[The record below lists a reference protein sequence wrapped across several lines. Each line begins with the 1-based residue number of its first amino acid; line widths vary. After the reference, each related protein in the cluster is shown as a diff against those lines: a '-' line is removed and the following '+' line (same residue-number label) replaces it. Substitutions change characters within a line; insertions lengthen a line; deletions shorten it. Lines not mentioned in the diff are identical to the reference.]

1 LEGDGPSQE
10 LDPGFFILKRGR
22 LAMKRFILASFLI
35 LAVIG
40 CIDAAYVRSFRQR
53 GPATQGI
60 KSPDLVGAHPS
71 LPIGAKVTVTNLQN
85 GSTAVVTITGR
96 IAASGNRILDLS
108 ESAAR
113 ALGMSAGDAAQIT
126 LEVIR
131 DRSGAADDGSG
142 EDFFEALETE
152 G

>member
-1 LEGDGPSQE
+1 
-10 LDPGFFILKRGR
+10 
-22 LAMKRFILASFLI
+22 MKRFVLASFLI

-53 GPATQGI
+53 GPATHGI
-60 KSPDLVGAHPS
+60 KSSDLVGAHPS
-71 LPIGAKVTVTNLQN
+71 IPIGAKVTVTNLQN

-96 IAASGNRILDLS
+96 IAASGNRILDVS
-108 ESAAR
+108 ESFAR
-113 ALGMSAGDAAQIT
+113 ALGMAADDATQIT

-131 DRSGAADDGSG
+131 DRSEAADGGLG
-142 EDFFEALETE
+142 EDFVEELETE

>member
-1 LEGDGPSQE
+1 
-10 LDPGFFILKRGR
+10 
-22 LAMKRFILASFLI
+22 MKRFVLASFLV

-40 CIDAAYVRSFRQR
+40 FVDAAYVRSFRQR

-60 KSPDLVGAHPS
+60 KSPDLVGSHPS
-71 LPIGAKVTVTNLQN
+71 LPMGAKVTVTNLQN

-113 ALGMSAGDAAQIT
+113 VLGMAGGDATQIT

-131 DRSGAADDGSG
+131 DRPDAAAGDSD
-142 EDFFEALETE
+142 EDFFEE
-152 G
+152 